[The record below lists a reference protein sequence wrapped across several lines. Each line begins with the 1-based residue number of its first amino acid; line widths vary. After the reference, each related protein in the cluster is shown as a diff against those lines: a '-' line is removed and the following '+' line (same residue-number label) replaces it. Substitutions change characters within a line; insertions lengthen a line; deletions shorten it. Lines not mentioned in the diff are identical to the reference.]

1 MATKGNDGKRA
12 GGGATAATTGATG
25 TTATGRRFNNGFDTT
40 TAAGDDGG
48 GGGGGSSSALVGK
61 INALE
66 KDLERRQE
74 SYVARERAYKT
85 RIEEL
90 EEELKFQRQEKTG
103 WMKSDTK
110 MVKLKSMQ
118 GQIVKN
124 VELVQDRTSRVLQEQ
139 ERDLLRAFRARLFDV
154 QTELEKEKSKKE
166 DGAGAWIER
175 SRKLEA
181 EVEWAK
187 EVADRLERV
196 NQTLMTDNARLKSQF
211 ASQEE
216 DRNFLITQLVSVK
229 KDNAQLRAELATAE
243 ADTVALQ
250 VQAKKLEDEVN
261 ANMATRHGSKLSGG
275 GGGGDGSGAMP
286 NDERYKEINARLR
299 RLLADE
305 RRALQHVRAN
315 YAQELRSRTEMEL
328 LLRQCVDDVRKEIA
342 LKMVATTAAA
352 AAASTG
358 PRTGTRGASRGGEGV
373 PGRAAAGGVPVSA
386 FVQADRERTLELL
399 LSQERVISL
408 IYAKTFPV
416 GPSSSSAGKRASSS
430 SLDAGAGVDSGAAD
444 VAVLEA
450 LAGGGVATVDHSG
463 PFRGDFFDDTDPD
476 DLPVSQGGGGP
487 LVAAALRPDDGKLPA
502 L

>member
-1 MATKGNDGKRA
+1 MDSTTSGNKR
-12 GGGATAATTGATG
+12 TGA
-25 TTATGRRFNNGFDTT
+25 RRFNGFETGNPVGDD
-40 TAAGDDGG
+40 TAAN
-48 GGGGGSSSALVGK
+48 SVALGNK
-61 INALE
+61 ITSLE

-103 WMKSDTK
+103 WMKSDAK
-110 MVKLKSMQ
+110 MFKLKSMQ

-196 NQTLMTDNARLKSQF
+196 NQTLMTDNSRLKSQF

-216 DRNFLITQLVSVK
+216 DRNFLIVQLVNVK
-229 KDNAQLRAELATAE
+229 KENAQLKAEYSAIESENATF
-243 ADTVALQ
+243 Q
-250 VQAKKLEDEVN
+250 VQMKKMEDDLA
-261 ANMATRHGSKLSGG
+261 ANMANRHGNSKTL
-275 GGGGDGSGAMP
+275 DGSNLA

-299 RLLADE
+299 RLLSDE
-305 RRALQHVRAN
+305 RRALTHVRAN
-315 YAQELRSRTEMEL
+315 YAQELRSRTEMEM

-342 LKMVATTAAA
+342 LKTVSMG
-352 AAASTG
+352 G
-358 PRTGTRGASRGGEGV
+358 PRSNSRQQAVGTPGGARTGTGTAGA
-373 PGRAAAGGVPVSA
+373 ATVPVAA
-386 FVQADRERTLELL
+386 FNQTDRERTLELL

-408 IYAKTFPV
+408 IYAKTFPIS
-416 GPSSSSAGKRASSS
+416 GAPSSSSGHNRVSSA
-430 SLDAGAGVDSGAAD
+430 LDAQHNGGDIITDPAI
-444 VAVLEA
+444 LEA
-450 LAGGGVATVDHSG
+450 ISIGMGGM
-463 PFRGDFFDDTDPD
+463 GDDMGHQMDPD
-476 DLPVSQGGGGP
+476 DLSVSQGGGGP
-487 LVAAALRPDDGKLPA
+487 LIAAALDEEGTKLPA
-502 L
+502 LR

>member
-1 MATKGNDGKRA
+1 MNSKRP
-12 GGGATAATTGATG
+12 GARGY
-25 TTATGRRFNNGFDTT
+25 RGFDT
-40 TAAGDDGG
+40 GNPVDDNNAN
-48 GGGGGSSSALVGK
+48 STSLVGK
-61 INALE
+61 INSLE

-90 EEELKFQRQEKTG
+90 EDELKFQRQEKTG

-110 MVKLKSMQ
+110 MGKLKSMQ
-118 GQIVKN
+118 GQIMKN

-175 SRKLEA
+175 CRKLEA

-196 NQTLMTDNARLKSQF
+196 NQTLMTENTRLKSQF

-216 DRNFLITQLVSVK
+216 DRNFLISQLVNVK
-229 KDNAQLRAELATAE
+229 KENAQLKAEYQAIET
-243 ADTVALQ
+243 DNDVLQ
-250 VQAKKLEDEVN
+250 VQVKKLEDEVSSN
-261 ANMATRHGSKLSGG
+261 LAGRHGTNRAA
-275 GGGGDGSGAMP
+275 GDSSDVA

-299 RLLADE
+299 RLLSDE

-315 YAQELRSRTEMEL
+315 YAQELRSRTEMEM

-342 LKMVATTAAA
+342 LKAVALGTASRTNTTR
-352 AAASTG
+352 G
-358 PRTGTRGASRGGEGV
+358 GTRGASAPSPVVV
-373 PGRAAAGGVPVSA
+373 PAASTLPVSA
-386 FVQADRERTLELL
+386 FAQGDRERTLELL

-408 IYAKTFPV
+408 IYAKTFPI
-416 GPSSSSAGKRASSS
+416 SISTTGKRVPLSTAA
-430 SLDAGAGVDSGAAD
+430 LDGPGSGEGVTAD
-444 VAVLEA
+444 PAILEA
-450 LAGGGVATVDHSG
+450 ISMGMIEPRGATSASMS
-463 PFRGDFFDDTDPD
+463 DDILMD
-476 DLPVSQGGGGP
+476 DLSVSQGGGGP
-487 LVAAALRPDDGKLPA
+487 LIAAALQEPGDDTGGTKLPS
-502 L
+502 LR

>member
-1 MATKGNDGKRA
+1 MLDSSSSAAIGNKR
-12 GGGATAATTGATG
+12 TGA
-25 TTATGRRFNNGFDTT
+25 RRFNGFEAGNTV
-40 TAAGDDGG
+40 GDDT
-48 GGGGGSSSALVGK
+48 SNSVALGNK
-61 INALE
+61 INSLE

-103 WMKSDTK
+103 WMKSDAK
-110 MVKLKSMQ
+110 MFKLKSMQ

-196 NQTLMTDNARLKSQF
+196 NQTLMTDNSRLKSQF

-216 DRNFLITQLVSVK
+216 DRNFLIVQLVNVK
-229 KDNAQLRAELATAE
+229 KENAQLKAEYSAIENENAS
-243 ADTVALQ
+243 LQ
-250 VQAKKLEDEVN
+250 VQMKKMEDDIA
-261 ANMATRHGSKLSGG
+261 ANIANRHGNNKATMGG
-275 GGGGDGSGAMP
+275 ADGGSNFA

-299 RLLADE
+299 RLLSDE
-305 RRALQHVRAN
+305 RRALTHVRAN
-315 YAQELRSRTEMEL
+315 YAQELRSRTEMEM

-342 LKMVATTAAA
+342 LKTMTM
-352 AAASTG
+352 
-358 PRTGTRGASRGGEGV
+358 GASRGNSRQTTGTVTGTSGAV
-373 PGRAAAGGVPVSA
+373 TVAAFNQS
-386 FVQADRERTLELL
+386 DRERTLELL
-399 LSQERVISL
+399 LSQERVI
-408 IYAKTFPV
+408 
-416 GPSSSSAGKRASSS
+416 
-430 SLDAGAGVDSGAAD
+430 
-444 VAVLEA
+444 
-450 LAGGGVATVDHSG
+450 
-463 PFRGDFFDDTDPD
+463 
-476 DLPVSQGGGGP
+476 
-487 LVAAALRPDDGKLPA
+487 
-502 L
+502 

>member
-1 MATKGNDGKRA
+1 MNSKRP
-12 GGGATAATTGATG
+12 GARGY
-25 TTATGRRFNNGFDTT
+25 RGFDT
-40 TAAGDDGG
+40 GNSVDDNANSTSLG
-48 GGGGGSSSALVGK
+48 GK

-103 WMKSDTK
+103 WMKSDAK
-110 MVKLKSMQ
+110 MGKLKSMQ
-118 GQIVKN
+118 GQIMKN

-175 SRKLEA
+175 CRKLEA

-196 NQTLMTDNARLKSQF
+196 NQTLMTDNSRLKSQF

-216 DRNFLITQLVSVK
+216 DRNFLISQLVSVK
-229 KDNAQLRAELATAE
+229 KENAQLKAEYQAIET
-243 ADTVALQ
+243 DNDVLQ
-250 VQAKKLEDEVN
+250 VQVKKLEEEVN
-261 ANMATRHGSKLSGG
+261 TNLAARHSTNRA
-275 GGGGDGSGAMP
+275 GDGSNLA
-286 NDERYKEINARLR
+286 NDDRYKEINARLR
-299 RLLADE
+299 RLLSDE

-315 YAQELRSRTEMEL
+315 YAQELRSRTEMEM

-342 LKMVATTAAA
+342 LKAVAMATANRASTSRGGARLASIAPPHGAGGGGSA
-352 AAASTG
+352 AAASQPLTSFAQG
-358 PRTGTRGASRGGEGV
+358 
-373 PGRAAAGGVPVSA
+373 
-386 FVQADRERTLELL
+386 DRERTLELL

-408 IYAKTFPV
+408 IYAKTFPISTSSTGKRV
-416 GPSSSSAGKRASSS
+416 SSSSSTPA
-430 SLDAGAGVDSGAAD
+430 LDGAASD
-444 VAVLEA
+444 PAILEA
-450 LAGGGVATVDHSG
+450 ILVSSVSMN
-463 PFRGDFFDDTDPD
+463 DDTLMDAD
-476 DLPVSQGGGGP
+476 DMSISQGGGGP
-487 LVAAALRPDDGKLPA
+487 LIAAALQDPEDDTGGTKLPA
-502 L
+502 LR

>member
-1 MATKGNDGKRA
+1 MNTTTTDYVFENMLDSTSGNKR
-12 GGGATAATTGATG
+12 TGA
-25 TTATGRRFNNGFDTT
+25 RRFNGFEAGNTV
-40 TAAGDDGG
+40 GDDTAN
-48 GGGGGSSSALVGK
+48 SVALGNK
-61 INALE
+61 INSLE

-103 WMKSDTK
+103 WMKSDAK
-110 MVKLKSMQ
+110 MFKLKSMQ

-196 NQTLMTDNARLKSQF
+196 NQTLMTDNSRLKSQF

-216 DRNFLITQLVSVK
+216 DRNFLIVQLVNVK
-229 KDNAQLRAELATAE
+229 KENAQLKAEYSAIESENA
-243 ADTVALQ
+243 ALQ
-250 VQAKKLEDEVN
+250 VQMKKMEDDIA
-261 ANMATRHGSKLSGG
+261 ANMANRHGNSKAMMGG
-275 GGGGDGSGAMP
+275 ADGGNHLA

-299 RLLADE
+299 RLLSDE
-305 RRALQHVRAN
+305 RRALTHIRAN
-315 YAQELRSRTEMEL
+315 YAQELRSRTEMEM

-342 LKMVATTAAA
+342 LKTVNMGAQ
-352 AAASTG
+352 ASH
-358 PRTGTRGASRGGEGV
+358 RSNSRQATGTPSGAARSGSAGN
-373 PGRAAAGGVPVSA
+373 AAIPMAA
-386 FVQADRERTLELL
+386 FSQTDRERTLELL

-408 IYAKTFPV
+408 IYAKTFPIS
-416 GPSSSSAGKRASSS
+416 GAPSSSSGHNRVSSA
-430 SLDAGAGVDSGAAD
+430 LDAQHNGGDIITDPAI
-444 VAVLEA
+444 LEA
-450 LAGGGVATVDHSG
+450 ISIGRGGM
-463 PFRGDFFDDTDPD
+463 GDDMGQQMDPD
-476 DLPVSQGGGGP
+476 DLSVSQGGGGP
-487 LVAAALRPDDGKLPA
+487 LIAAALDEEGTKLPA
-502 L
+502 LR

>member
-1 MATKGNDGKRA
+1 MNANKLDIMSYKRP
-12 GGGATAATTGATG
+12 GARGYK
-25 TTATGRRFNNGFDTT
+25 GFDTSNT
-40 TAAGDDGG
+40 VDDNAN
-48 GGGGGSSSALVGK
+48 STSLAGK

-110 MVKLKSMQ
+110 MGKLKSMQ
-118 GQIVKN
+118 GQIMKN

-175 SRKLEA
+175 CRKLEA

-196 NQTLMTDNARLKSQF
+196 NQTLMTDNSRLKSQF

-216 DRNFLITQLVSVK
+216 DRNFLISQLVGVK
-229 KDNAQLRAELATAE
+229 KENAQLKAEYQAIET
-243 ADTVALQ
+243 DNDVLQ
-250 VQAKKLEDEVN
+250 VHVKKLEDEVG
-261 ANMATRHGSKLSGG
+261 ANLANRHSTNRA
-275 GGGGDGSGAMP
+275 GDSSNTA

-299 RLLADE
+299 RLLSDE

-315 YAQELRSRTEMEL
+315 YAQELRSRTEMEM

-342 LKMVATTAAA
+342 LKAVTMPMASRVNTTRGGTRVASAAPFPAMPGGGGAATGAAA
-352 AAASTG
+352 L
-358 PRTGTRGASRGGEGV
+358 
-373 PGRAAAGGVPVSA
+373 PVSSFA
-386 FVQADRERTLELL
+386 QGDRERTLELL

-408 IYAKTFPV
+408 IYAKTFPI
-416 GPSSSSAGKRASSS
+416 SSSSTGKQRVSSSTTALDSAGDGVTADPAILEAISMGTNGPGGGASSAS
-430 SLDAGAGVDSGAAD
+430 MS
-444 VAVLEA
+444 
-450 LAGGGVATVDHSG
+450 
-463 PFRGDFFDDTDPD
+463 DDILLDPD
-476 DLPVSQGGGGP
+476 DLSVSQGGGGP
-487 LVAAALRPDDGKLPA
+487 LIAAALQEQAEGDGASANATKLPA
-502 L
+502 LR

>member
-1 MATKGNDGKRA
+1 MDSTTSGNKR
-12 GGGATAATTGATG
+12 TGA
-25 TTATGRRFNNGFDTT
+25 RRFNGFETGNTVGDD
-40 TAAGDDGG
+40 TAAN
-48 GGGGGSSSALVGK
+48 SVALGNK
-61 INALE
+61 ITSLE

-103 WMKSDTK
+103 WMKSDAK
-110 MVKLKSMQ
+110 MFKLKSMQ

-196 NQTLMTDNARLKSQF
+196 NQTLMTDNSRLKSQF

-216 DRNFLITQLVSVK
+216 DRNFLIVQLVNVK
-229 KDNAQLRAELATAE
+229 KENAQLKAEYSAIESENA
-243 ADTVALQ
+243 AFQ
-250 VQAKKLEDEVN
+250 VQMKKMEDDIA
-261 ANMATRHGSKLSGG
+261 ANMANRHGNSKTL
-275 GGGGDGSGAMP
+275 DGSNLA

-299 RLLADE
+299 RLLSDE
-305 RRALQHVRAN
+305 RRALTHVRAN
-315 YAQELRSRTEMEL
+315 YAQELRSRTEMEM

-342 LKMVATTAAA
+342 LKTVSMGGGPRNNSRQAIGTAGGTRTATAAA
-352 AAASTG
+352 TVSVAAFNQT
-358 PRTGTRGASRGGEGV
+358 
-373 PGRAAAGGVPVSA
+373 
-386 FVQADRERTLELL
+386 DRERTLELL

-408 IYAKTFPV
+408 IYAKTFPIS
-416 GPSSSSAGKRASSS
+416 GAPSSSSGHNRVSSA
-430 SLDAGAGVDSGAAD
+430 LDAQYNSGDMITDPAI
-444 VAVLEA
+444 LEA
-450 LAGGGVATVDHSG
+450 ISIGMGGT
-463 PFRGDFFDDTDPD
+463 GDDIGHQMDPD
-476 DLPVSQGGGGP
+476 DLSVSQGGGGP
-487 LVAAALRPDDGKLPA
+487 LIAAALDEEGTKLPA
-502 L
+502 LR

>member
-1 MATKGNDGKRA
+1 MASKGDGKR
-12 GGGATAATTGATG
+12 TAAASTTNTTGSG
-25 TTATGRRFNNGFDTT
+25 TAGTMTGRRFNNGFDTT

-48 GGGGGSSSALVGK
+48 GGSSSALIGK
-61 INALE
+61 VNALE

-154 QTELEKEKSKKE
+154 QTELEKEKGKKE

-196 NQTLMTDNARLKSQF
+196 NQTLMTDNGRLKSQF

-229 KDNAQLRAELATAE
+229 KDNAQLRAELAATE

-250 VQAKKLEDEVN
+250 VQTKKLEDEVN

-275 GGGGDGSGAMP
+275 GGGGGGDGAGALP

-315 YAQELRSRTEMEL
+315 YAQELRARTEMEM

-342 LKMVATTAAA
+342 LKMVATTAA
-352 AAASTG
+352 SSGHRTTG
-358 PRTGTRGASRGGEGV
+358 IRGTSRGGDVGM
-373 PGRAAAGGVPVSA
+373 GRATGAVPVSA

-416 GPSSSSAGKRASSS
+416 APTSSSAGKRAAAAL
-430 SLDAGAGVDSGAAD
+430 LDVGAGIDGAFADS
-444 VAVLEA
+444 AVLEA
-450 LAGGGVATVDHSG
+450 LALGGTAATGTGVGIGDAG
-463 PFRGDFFDDTDPD
+463 FRADFDDTDPD

-487 LVAAALRPDDGKLPA
+487 LVAAALRTDDGKLPA
-502 L
+502 LL